1 MRTLCLAAFVLA
13 SATTTVRAEDGI
25 VLESYTGARP
35 DNASEV
41 LEPMLAEL
49 ATKNFV
55 GGADG
60 VGLRFDT
67 SVSRAA
73 GTVGKLPANFAEQVD
88 NAHKAYFGGKFDEAI
103 KVLVPLVDTARA
115 NTGAFAMQPA
125 LREKLTKATI
135 ALALAYN
142 RIGDTSAAKTQF
154 GELVRSAAD
163 AQVPKGTYGPE
174 ANALFEQVKKEL
186 TAGPKGRLLVKL
198 ENEDAEVFINERL
211 ERTGTTVK
219 ELIPGDYRVVVQRRG
234 TLSRSHRVTI
244 KPGSDVTIVV
254 DLPFDAVVHT
264 TGWVGFEFPSEA
276 ERERSESS
284 YAQQFAS
291 KIGAGGVIV
300 VGFDQVRGRPAVVG
314 SLISTVNGRELRRAS
329 LALEPPPSEDR
340 LQALARFLG
349 GEQATPDIEVQISG
363 EATNLVMSGGRLVD
377 APREG
382 GRWGGWKW
390 LSGAAALVGIGAG
403 AYLLKIDGTCPD
415 GSNTS
420 NCPNLYNVTAPAWG
434 TLGAGAVLA
443 GISVYLFVTD
453 GSAKPPARSA
463 YLVPTDGGA
472 MAGYSARF

>member
-1 MRTLCLAAFVLA
+1 MRTLCLAAFLLA
-13 SATTTVRAEDGI
+13 TVTTSARAEDGI

-35 DNASEV
+35 DNAGTV
-41 LEPMLAEL
+41 LEPMLSEL

-55 GGADG
+55 GGGDG
-60 VGLRFDT
+60 VGLRFEST
-67 SVSRAA
+67 VSRPA
-73 GTVGKLPANFAEQVD
+73 GSVGKLPPNFADQVD
-88 NAHKAYFGGKFDEAI
+88 QAHKAYFAGKFDDAI
-103 KVLVPLVDTARA
+103 KMLVPLVDTARA

-142 RIGDTSAAKTQF
+142 RSGDAAAAKATL
-154 GELVRSAAD
+154 GELVRSSAD

-198 ENEDAEVFINERL
+198 ANEDAEVFINERL

-234 TLSRSHRVTI
+234 TLSRNHRVTI
-244 KPGSDVTIVV
+244 KPGSDVTIAV

-264 TGWVGFEFPSEA
+264 TGWVGFEFPSDA
-276 ERERSESS
+276 DREKSEST

-291 KIGAGGVIV
+291 KVGAGGVIV

-349 GEQATPDIEVQISG
+349 GEQATPDIDVQISG
-363 EATNLVMSGGRLVD
+363 EASNLVTSGGKVIE
-377 APREG
+377 AQEPG

-390 LSGAAALVGIGAG
+390 LSGVAAVAGIGAG

-443 GISVYLFVTD
+443 GITVYLFVTD
-453 GSAKPPARSA
+453 DSAQPRARSA
-463 YLVPTDGGA
+463 FLVPTDGGA
-472 MAGYSARF
+472 LAGYATRF